1 MKAPSDRSSQ
11 VSSAQLDANRS
22 NAQLSTGPRSETGK
36 RVASLNAVKTG
47 LTGRTV
53 LLPSDDAAAYQQ
65 HVESFFRD
73 HDPQDERQYEVVQ
86 GLADTRWRLDRIPAL
101 EMAILARGRVQLA
114 EQFSE
119 FDPHT
124 AAMLVDAETA
134 IVYERQIRNLQLQ
147 ERRLRRQYQ
156 EMILEL
162 RQMKS
167 ERILKT
173 SKYKPVPD
181 QVAKPQI
188 LPANGFEF
196 SKMLPEPGKLPEP
209 AKRTGEPTLP
219 VMKKG
224 IDAPDPLQPS
234 LPGKNRAA

>member
-1 MKAPSDRSSQ
+1 MKTPSDSPSQ
-11 VSSAQLDANRS
+11 ISTAQLAANRS

-73 HDPQDERQYEVVQ
+73 HEPQDERQYEIVQ
-86 GLADTRWRLDRIPAL
+86 SLADTRWRLDRIPAL
-101 EMAILARGRVQLA
+101 EMAILARGRVQFA

-124 AAMLVDAETA
+124 AATLVDAETA
-134 IVYERQIRNLQLQ
+134 IVYERQLRNLQLQ

-156 EMILEL
+156 DILLEL
-162 RQMKS
+162 HQLKS
-167 ERILKT
+167 QRIFRS
-173 SKYKPVPD
+173 SKHKPVPD

-196 SKMLPEPGKLPEP
+196 SKTQQDSS
-209 AKRTGEPTLP
+209 KR
-219 VMKKG
+219 
-224 IDAPDPLQPS
+224 IDEPS
-234 LPGKNRAA
+234 LPAKPRRIDSAGALESLLPGKKLVA